1 MLHVCIPY
9 LLHCDGKYMWQ
20 QKLWKKMCVL
30 RPLKSLI
37 NVCMYVNFFW
47 VHKLHCKDFYSNIL
61 GDILDTS
68 EISITLFFLFGSKVS
83 LLL

>member
-1 MLHVCIPY
+1 
-9 LLHCDGKYMWQ
+9 
-20 QKLWKKMCVL
+20 MCVL

-68 EISITLFFLFGSKVS
+68 EISITLFFYIWK
-83 LLL
+83 